1 MRTRRRLSTIA
12 ISGILLL
19 LLGLG
24 NVLVGQKK
32 GEYYHNAVIA
42 AQKDA
47 MDQQQALDSLGIQR
61 LDSRKDFYE
70 IVTLGG
76 IGFILAGFTLVGLDT
91 YRRHSK

>member
-1 MRTRRRLSTIA
+1 MQPRRRLSTIG

-24 NVLVGQKK
+24 NVLIGRKK
-32 GEYYHNAVIA
+32 GEYYYNAVVA
-42 AQKDA
+42 AQKGA
-47 MDQQQALDSLGIQR
+47 TDQLQPLDSLGIQR

-76 IGFILAGFTLVGLDT
+76 IVFILTGFTLVGLDT
-91 YRRHSK
+91 YRRQTK

>member
-1 MRTRRRLSTIA
+1 MRNRRRLSTIGT
-12 ISGILLL
+12 SGILLL

-32 GEYYHNAVIA
+32 GEYYHTAVVA

-47 MDQQQALDSLGIQR
+47 TDQQQPLDSLGIQR
-61 LDSRKDFYE
+61 LDARKDFYE

>member
-1 MRTRRRLSTIA
+1 MRNRRRLSTIG
-12 ISGILLL
+12 ISGTLLL

-32 GEYYHNAVIA
+32 GEYYHTAVVA

-47 MDQQQALDSLGIQR
+47 TDQQQPLDSLGIQR
-61 LDSRKDFYE
+61 LDARKDFYE

-76 IGFILAGFTLVGLDT
+76 IGFILAGVTLVGLDT